1 VRARTG
7 LLICCCAGLAA
18 CTAAAPKGPDTT
30 VTIHGVGRPPAPVS
44 AQAALSS
51 EALTPYFGLGA
62 ATDDGLAPGETYDAL
77 HAACMNDAG
86 YGQYA
91 HSTPYPVRAN
101 RGMAFAQAYGPWGY
115 IGIADAVQYGF
126 TVATASDSL
135 GGPSGPP
142 ASLPAAAQAA
152 AGKCANIVAEFN
164 DAQFATSMAGIET
177 MNDVISTDVIQDPDF
192 KNAMKDWSAC
202 MARNGY
208 TSSDADTL
216 ANQELT
222 ALGLRGPATPGS
234 GSGPTAAQNRAQ
246 IATAVTD
253 ADCTLTSDLAGI
265 YFAVQASY
273 EQQVIDA
280 NQQALNVAVRE
291 YKANY
296 ARELSRLP
304 ALLRTTSAT
313 LELPQGPV
321 RPGGP
326 GRKGAPGPAPSNS
339 SARRSPSRSGS
350 HSTSCCRPEHPGI
363 TPDQQPPADFKIT

>member
-1 VRARTG
+1 MRARTG
-7 LLICCCAGLAA
+7 LGLLICCAGLAA

-30 VTIHGVGRPPAPVS
+30 VTTPSVGRPPAPVS

-62 ATDDGLAPGETYDAL
+62 ATDDGLAPGETYGAL

-91 HSTPYPVRAN
+91 NSTPYPVRAN

-115 IGIADAVQYGF
+115 IGTAAAAQYGF
-126 TVATASDSL
+126 TVPTASDSL
-135 GGPSGPP
+135 GGPAGQP
-142 ASLPAAAQAA
+142 ASLPAGAQAA
-152 AGKCANIVAEFN
+152 AGKCANIVLDFN
-164 DAQFATSMAGIET
+164 DAQFATSLAGIET
-177 MNDVISTDVIQDPDF
+177 MNDVVSNDAVQDPEF
-192 KNAMKDWSAC
+192 KNAMKAWSAC

-222 ALGLRGPATPGS
+222 AIDLRPAPGS
-234 GSGPTAAQNRAQ
+234 SAGTTGPGSAPTATQDRAQ

-273 EQQVIDA
+273 EQQVADA
-280 NQQALNVAVRE
+280 NQQALNAAVRE
-291 YKANY
+291 YKADY
-296 ARELSRLP
+296 AKELSKLP
-304 ALLRTTSAT
+304 ALLRTASAT
-313 LELPQGPV
+313 LQP
-321 RPGGP
+321 
-326 GRKGAPGPAPSNS
+326 PGPPVAGKRGTP
-339 SARRSPSRSGS
+339 RPTRS
-350 HSTSCCRPEHPGI
+350 
-363 TPDQQPPADFKIT
+363 

>member
-1 VRARTG
+1 MRVGAG
-7 LLICCCAGLAA
+7 SLLFICCCAGLAA
-18 CTAAAPKGPDTT
+18 CAAAAPKGPDTT
-30 VTIHGVGRPPAPVS
+30 VTTPSVGRPPAPVS

-62 ATDDGLAPGETYDAL
+62 ATDDGLAPGETYAAL

-91 HSTPYPVRAN
+91 NSTPYPVRAN

-115 IGIADAVQYGF
+115 IGIADAAQYGF
-126 TVATASDSL
+126 TVASASDSL
-135 GGPSGPP
+135 GGPSGPS
-142 ASLPAAAQAA
+142 AGLPAAAQAA
-152 AGKCANIVAEFN
+152 AGKCANIVLEFN

-192 KNAMKDWSAC
+192 KNATKAWSAC

-208 TSSDADTL
+208 NSADANAL
-216 ANQELT
+216 ADQELT
-222 ALGLRGPATPGS
+222 AVGLRAAQGSGRRTVVPGS
-234 GSGPTAAQNRAQ
+234 GSALTAAQNRAQ

-253 ADCTLTSDLAGI
+253 ANCTLASDLAGI

-280 NQQALNVAVRE
+280 NQQALNAAVRD
-291 YKANY
+291 YKASY

-304 ALLRTTSAT
+304 ALLRTTPAAPALIAGQAWSPGHAA
-313 LELPQGPV
+313 PGHG
-321 RPGGP
+321 GGP
-326 GRKGAPGPAPSNS
+326 
-339 SARRSPSRSGS
+339 SPT
-350 HSTSCCRPEHPGI
+350 HS
-363 TPDQQPPADFKIT
+363 

>member
-1 VRARTG
+1 MRIRTG
-7 LLICCCAGLAA
+7 LGALICCAGLAA

-30 VTIHGVGRPPAPVS
+30 VTTPSVGRPPAPVS

-77 HAACMNDAG
+77 HTACMDEAG

-91 HSTPYPVRAN
+91 DAVPYPVRAN

-115 IGIADAVQYGF
+115 IGTADAAQYGF
-126 TVATASDSL
+126 AVSTASDSL
-135 GGPSGPP
+135 GSPTSPSG
-142 ASLPAAAQAA
+142 SLPAGAQAA
-152 AGKCANIVAEFN
+152 ANKCANIIAEFN

-177 MNDVISTDVIQDPDF
+177 MNDVISTDAVQDPEF
-192 KNAMKDWSAC
+192 KNAMKAWSAC

-208 TSSDADTL
+208 TSSDADAL
-216 ANQELT
+216 ALQELDS
-222 ALGLRGPATPGS
+222 LGLRLTQGS
-234 GSGPTAAQNRAQ
+234 GSPSGPTTAQNQAQ

-253 ADCTLTSDLAGI
+253 ADCTLSSDLAGI

-273 EQQVIDA
+273 EQQAIDA
-280 NQQALNVAVRE
+280 NQQALNAAVRE

-296 ARELSRLP
+296 AKELSDLP

-313 LELPQGPV
+313 LNL
-321 RPGGP
+321 
-326 GRKGAPGPAPSNS
+326 PGPAGNPGK
-339 SARRSPSRSGS
+339 AGPPGHRGQ
-350 HSTSCCRPEHPGI
+350 HSTPS
-363 TPDQQPPADFKIT
+363 PARS

>member
-1 VRARTG
+1 MRSRTALG
-7 LLICCCAGLAA
+7 VLICCCTGLAA

-30 VTIHGVGRPPAPVS
+30 VTTPSVGRPPAPVS

-51 EALTPYFGLGA
+51 EALTPYFALGA

-86 YGQYA
+86 YGQYSG
-91 HSTPYPVRAN
+91 STPYPVRAN

-115 IGIADAVQYGF
+115 LGTADAAQYGF
-126 TVATASDSL
+126 TVPTASDSIGAPANPV
-135 GGPSGPP
+135 GG
-142 ASLPAAAQAA
+142 LPAGAQAA

-177 MNDVISTDVIQDPDF
+177 MNDVISTDAVQDPEF
-192 KNAMKDWSAC
+192 KNAMKAWSAC

-208 TSSDADTL
+208 TSSDADAL
-216 ANQELT
+216 ALQELD
-222 ALGLRGPATPGS
+222 ALGLRGTPGS
-234 GSGPTAAQNRAQ
+234 GPAAGPTAAQNQAQ

-253 ADCTLTSDLAGI
+253 ANCTLSSDLAGI

-280 NQQALNVAVRE
+280 NQQALNAAVRE

-296 ARELSRLP
+296 ARELSDLP

-313 LELPQGPV
+313 LDL
-321 RPGGP
+321 
-326 GRKGAPGPAPSNS
+326 PGPAGKPGRPGQRGTPS
-339 SARRSPSRSGS
+339 P
-350 HSTSCCRPEHPGI
+350 TRP
-363 TPDQQPPADFKIT
+363 

>member
-1 VRARTG
+1 MRLRTG
-7 LLICCCAGLAA
+7 LGVLICCCAGLAA

-30 VTIHGVGRPPAPVS
+30 VTTPSVGRPPTPAS

-51 EALTPYFGLGA
+51 EALTPYFALGA

-91 HSTPYPVRAN
+91 NAVAYPVRAN

-115 IGIADAVQYGF
+115 IGTADAAQYGF
-126 TVATASDSL
+126 AIPTASDSI
-135 GGPSGPP
+135 GAPTNPVS
-142 ASLPAAAQAA
+142 SLPAGAQAA
-152 AGKCANIVAEFN
+152 ANKCANIIAEFN

-177 MNDVISTDVIQDPDF
+177 MNDVISTDAVQDPEF
-192 KNAMKDWSAC
+192 KNAMKAWSAC

-208 TSSDADTL
+208 TSSDADAL
-216 ANQELT
+216 ALQELDS
-222 ALGLRGPATPGS
+222 LGLRLTQGS
-234 GSGPTAAQNRAQ
+234 SPPSSPTTAQNQAQ

-253 ADCTLTSDLAGI
+253 ADCTLSSDLAGI

-273 EQQVIDA
+273 EQQVINA
-280 NQQALNVAVRE
+280 NQQALNAAVRE

-296 ARELSRLP
+296 AKELSKLP

-313 LELPQGPV
+313 LNL
-321 RPGGP
+321 
-326 GRKGAPGPAPSNS
+326 PGPAGQPGQPG
-339 SARRSPSRSGS
+339 RPSRRG
-350 HSTSCCRPEHPGI
+350 
-363 TPDQQPPADFKIT
+363 TPSPTRS